1 MGTEDTE
8 IDNQKLNQAITMA
21 QLVDVVAEL
30 PNGVDTL
37 IGENGVR
44 LSGGQRQRVALA
56 RAFYYEREIII
67 MDEATS
73 ALDNETEHEVI
84 NAIKKLHGV
93 KTLIVIAHRLTTLR
107 YCDVIYKLE
116 KGRIV
121 AQVSFDEVVSKHD
134 VSVQ

>member
-1 MGTEDTE
+1 
-8 IDNQKLNQAITMA
+8 
-21 QLVDVVAEL
+21 
-30 PNGVDTL
+30 
-37 IGENGVR
+37 

-73 ALDNETEHEVI
+73 SLDNETEYEVI

-93 KTLIVIAHRLTTLR
+93 KTLIVIAHRLSTIQ

-121 AQVSFDEVVSKHD
+121 AQGTFDEVVGNDQFISAAMKIGNVHE
-134 VSVQ
+134 